1 MKLKDMNNVFKSLKH
16 RKLSKVYCPKCAS
29 PEIGLVSSYYYMLGP
44 RRYVCRKCGYTGP
57 IVMEL
62 EKEES

>member
-1 MKLKDMNNVFKSLKH
+1 MKLKDMNNVIKGLKH
-16 RKLSKVYCPKCAS
+16 KKSCKVYCPRCAS
-29 PEIGLVSSYYYMLGP
+29 PEIGLVSSYNYMLGP
-44 RRYVCRKCGYTGP
+44 RRYICRICGYNGP